1 MIIYVVQPGDTI
13 DSIASYYDIG
23 TDSIIYNNQLSY
35 PYRLAIG
42 QALLLTV
49 NGNNGN
55 NDVAKRTV
63 VSGGY
68 AYPFIRRFTLT
79 ETLPYLTDLFVFS
92 YGFTTEGEL
101 IPPSLDDTWMIELA
115 LMNITR
121 PILTLTP
128 FGKDG
133 QFSNYLIN
141 VLVNSPSIQENL
153 IDNLLGTMSGKNY
166 GGIDIDFE
174 YILAEDKI
182 AFSQFVERVRIAAN
196 KAGYPVSVAL
206 APKTSDDQPG
216 LLYGGKDYRL
226 LGEAANHVL
235 LMTYEWGYTYGP
247 PMAVAPIHKVREVV
261 EYALTRIPAE
271 KINLGIP
278 NYGYDWPL
286 PYERG
291 KTAAR
296 TISNTQAIEIAIAH
310 NAVIEFDQVSMS
322 PHFTYEQDGIQHEV
336 WFEDVRSLKE
346 KFSLIQD
353 YRLRGAGYWQIMNLF
368 RANWLLLADTFYI
381 SPPGPF

>member
-49 NGNNGN
+49 NANNGN
-55 NDVAKRTV
+55 NDAEKRTV
-63 VSGGY
+63 MSGGY

-115 LMNITR
+115 LMNNTR

-174 YILAEDKI
+174 YILAE
-182 AFSQFVERVRIAAN
+182 
-196 KAGYPVSVAL
+196 
-206 APKTSDDQPG
+206 
-216 LLYGGKDYRL
+216 
-226 LGEAANHVL
+226 
-235 LMTYEWGYTYGP
+235 
-247 PMAVAPIHKVREVV
+247 
-261 EYALTRIPAE
+261 EYALPPIRP
-271 KINLGIP
+271 
-278 NYGYDWPL
+278 
-286 PYERG
+286 
-291 KTAAR
+291 
-296 TISNTQAIEIAIAH
+296 
-310 NAVIEFDQVSMS
+310 VILY
-322 PHFTYEQDGIQHEV
+322 P
-336 WFEDVRSLKE
+336 
-346 KFSLIQD
+346 
-353 YRLRGAGYWQIMNLF
+353 
-368 RANWLLLADTFYI
+368 WLLHPK
-381 SPPGPF
+381 PPMTSQGFSMAERTTGFWAKPPTTCCL

>member
-49 NGNNGN
+49 NANNGN
-55 NDVAKRTV
+55 NDAEKRTV

-115 LMNITR
+115 LMNNTR

-247 PMAVAPIHKVREVV
+247 PMAVSPIHKVREVV

-286 PYERG
+286 PY
-291 KTAAR
+291 
-296 TISNTQAIEIAIAH
+296 
-310 NAVIEFDQVSMS
+310 V
-322 PHFTYEQDGIQHEV
+322 
-336 WFEDVRSLKE
+336 
-346 KFSLIQD
+346 
-353 YRLRGAGYWQIMNLF
+353 
-368 RANWLLLADTFYI
+368 
-381 SPPGPF
+381 

>member
-49 NGNNGN
+49 NANNGN
-55 NDVAKRTV
+55 NDAEKRTV
-63 VSGGY
+63 MSGGY

-101 IPPSLDDTWMIELA
+101 IPPSLDDTWMIELT
-115 LMNITR
+115 LMNNTR

-286 PYERG
+286 P
-291 KTAAR
+291 
-296 TISNTQAIEIAIAH
+296 
-310 NAVIEFDQVSMS
+310 
-322 PHFTYEQDGIQHEV
+322 
-336 WFEDVRSLKE
+336 
-346 KFSLIQD
+346 
-353 YRLRGAGYWQIMNLF
+353 
-368 RANWLLLADTFYI
+368 
-381 SPPGPF
+381 